1 MAHFSANCPATL
13 LAAAQ
18 LVQPLCDAID
28 INLGCPQRVAHAG
41 HFGSFLLDDADR
53 ALVLDMVRTLR
64 AGLAV
69 PVFVKI
75 RLLETV
81 DKTVELCAQLH
92 QAGAALIAI
101 HARHRVSLVA
111 RTGPGARDGP
121 ALLDYVAAVKRALPG
136 AVIIANGNVR
146 CFEDVES
153 NLASTGA
160 DGVMSAEGLLDD
172 PTLFAAG
179 AAGARTEEQ
188 RLEVALEYL
197 DLVDRWPAAVKTVVF
212 HVRRMC
218 CAALARLQLLEDC
231 LCAASVPD
239 VRRVVLLA
247 LGYLRD
253 GGFVHDP
260 DKEQRGREAAARR
273 TSTCSAGWSRP
284 PPRSSRVCG
293 HSLPTRPSR
302 SGSSCTLSTA
312 TPSTCSPGAAPETA
326 PAPSSTPTPPK
337 QSHSHTDRSEVN
349 IDVKGATCLHVLRYA
364 FK

>member
-260 DKEQRGREAAARR
+260 DKEQRGREAAARELGR
-273 TSTCSAGWSRP
+273 RKEYEARMRRKARREGRAEDFYLQRGVEPPSAEELARL
-284 PPRSSRVCG
+284 RA
-293 HSLPTRPSR
+293 L
-302 SGSSCTLSTA
+302 
-312 TPSTCSPGAAPETA
+312 AADAAFAEW
-326 PAPSSTPTPPK
+326 K
-337 QSHSHTDRSEVN
+337 QLDPQH
-349 IDVKGATCLHVLRYA
+349 CYA
-364 FK
+364 FHLLPGGCPRDRACAFLHADPSQAESLSYG